1 MNATR
6 NLLDDEL
13 QAAKVENGL
22 KTVELIGDL
31 ESRFNAKLD
40 QVKSDFNIQL
50 EKKDQRIDQIKGQIV
65 QKDQKIEV

>member
-40 QVKSDFNIQL
+40 QVKSDFKTQL
-50 EKKDQRIDQIKGQIV
+50 DEKDQKIDQIKI
-65 QKDQKIEV
+65 QKDQKIKV